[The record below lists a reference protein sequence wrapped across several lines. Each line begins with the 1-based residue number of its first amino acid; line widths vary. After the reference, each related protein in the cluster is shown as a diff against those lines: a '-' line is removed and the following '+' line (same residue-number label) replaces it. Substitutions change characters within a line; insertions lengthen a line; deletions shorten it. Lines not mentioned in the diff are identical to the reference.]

1 MRVLFLG
8 TGAAEGYP
16 AVFCECAHCTTARA
30 RGGRNLRRRSALLV
44 NDDLLI
50 DMGPDLVASMH
61 ATGANLGRVATMLIT
76 HSPRR
81 SLPPGQ
87 SLHAPEQF
95 LRHDTRADGCLWH
108 SSHDRSDCILRQDER
123 NLSAEEFHLRLNT
136 IRPGDSWQA
145 GRYRVTAFQAAH
157 AEELEPVIFAV
168 EENGRTLLYAS
179 DTGPFPAETWQQLR
193 EFKFDCAIVEST
205 MGIGPPG
212 THHLSMHQC
221 VEHHQML
228 ENEGLLQPRARRYA
242 THFSHNR
249 TPPYLECAEFF
260 APHGIEPAYDG
271 LVVQV

>member
-76 HSPRR
+76 HSHGDHFHLPNLYMRR
-81 SLPPGQ
+81 SNFCATTPAQMDVYGTPPTME
-87 SLHAPEQF
+87 AIN
-95 LRHDTRADGCLWH
+95 TAAN
-108 SSHDRSDCILRQDER
+108 ER

-212 THHLSMHQC
+212 THHLSMQQC

-228 ENEGLLQPRARRYA
+228 ENEGLVQPHARRYA